1 MNIVNDEYNNL
12 KLKFYNIES
21 ESKKKQAKM
30 ILEELE
36 RTKGEVP
43 LQTVDFSKKSAL
55 QSSNVMP
62 T

>member
-36 RTKGEVP
+36 RTKGRGS
-43 LQTVDFSKKSAL
+43 LTNCRF
-55 QSSNVMP
+55 
-62 T
+62 

>member
-36 RTKGEVP
+36 RTKGEIP
-43 LQTVDFSKKSAL
+43 LQTVDFSKKYAL

>member
-43 LQTVDFSKKSAL
+43 LQTVDFSKKYAL

-62 T
+62 I

>member
-1 MNIVNDEYNNL
+1 MNIVNEEYNNL

-43 LQTVDFSKKSAL
+43 LQTVDFSKKYAL

>member
-21 ESKKKQAKM
+21 ESKKKQSKM

-43 LQTVDFSKKSAL
+43 LQTVDFSKKYAL

>member
-30 ILEELE
+30 ILEEVE

-43 LQTVDFSKKSAL
+43 LQTVDFSKKYAL

>member
-43 LQTVDFSKKSAL
+43 LKTVDFSKKYAL

>member
-36 RTKGEVP
+36 PTKGEVP
-43 LQTVDFSKKSAL
+43 LQTVDFSKKYAL

>member
-12 KLKFYNIES
+12 KLKFYNVES

-43 LQTVDFSKKSAL
+43 LQTVDFSKKYAL

>member
-30 ILEELE
+30 ILEELA

-43 LQTVDFSKKSAL
+43 LQTVDFSKKYAL

>member
-43 LQTVDFSKKSAL
+43 LQTVDFSKKYAL

>member
-12 KLKFYNIES
+12 KLEFYNIES

-43 LQTVDFSKKSAL
+43 LQTVDFSKKYAL

>member
-1 MNIVNDEYNNL
+1 
-12 KLKFYNIES
+12 
-21 ESKKKQAKM
+21 M

-43 LQTVDFSKKSAL
+43 LQTVDFSKKYAL

>member
-21 ESKKKQAKM
+21 ERKKKQAKM

-43 LQTVDFSKKSAL
+43 LQTVDFSKKYAL

>member
-12 KLKFYNIES
+12 KFKFYNIES

-43 LQTVDFSKKSAL
+43 LQTVDFSKKYAL

>member
-12 KLKFYNIES
+12 KHKFYNIES

-43 LQTVDFSKKSAL
+43 LQTVDFSKKYAL